1 MSKKEST
8 NSSSTF
14 NTTQHQTVTP
24 NNPAYVDQGLQGL
37 AGQVM
42 NLSNADPYSF
52 VAGPNTNLQQAGQ
65 NAAGLTGSPW
75 NYDAAADLTRGVAQ
89 ANSPQTSAVRASR
102 YINSY
107 MDPYM
112 NDVVNSSLADYN
124 VGAGQT
130 RAQNQLALAGDTTF
144 GGSGGAIQTAL
155 SNDAIDRGRA
165 SLTSG
170 LRSAGFSQALGA
182 AQQDANRQQNT
193 NDMNAQLMGQG
204 ADRTLNAAGQLANI
218 AGQYGDQQRANIAS
232 QGGIG
237 AILQQLAQNRAQAPL
252 SLLGTQAAL
261 FSGLPLG
268 LVHGQTEDGT
278 ANGTQT
284 GQSTT
289 KTSDPMGTFGGL
301 LSGAGSLASGL
312 GAMGLGFGAGAG
324 GLGSLAM
331 LSDRRL
337 KRDIVKLGERAD
349 GLAVYAYRYLWSK
362 AQEVGLM
369 AQEVLGVKPEAVVTL
384 PSGYLALDYGKL

>member
-1 MSKKEST
+1 MGLSTKKQSSTETTNQNTTMNTTPVNPEWVT
-8 NSSSTF
+8 NSISGLSGKIGDFF
-14 NTTQHQTVTP
+14 N
-24 NNPAYVDQGLQGL
+24 GL
-37 AGQVM
+37 
-42 NLSNADPYSF
+42 DPYSL
-52 VAGPNTNLQQAGQ
+52 VTGPNTNLQQAGQ

-89 ANSPQTSAVRASR
+89 GNSPQTSAVRASGF
-102 YINSY
+102 INSY

-218 AGQYGDQQRANIAS
+218 SGQFGDQQRANIATQS
-232 QGGIG
+232 SIG
-237 AILQQLAQNRAQAPL
+237 SILQQLAQQRAGAPL
-252 SLLGTQAAL
+252 AAL
-261 FSGLPLG
+261 
-268 LVHGQTEDGT
+268 T
-278 ANGTQT
+278 AQT
-284 GQSTT
+284 GLAGSLPYDLFKGSNSTGSLSGTTTT
-289 KTSDPMGTFGGL
+289 KGTS
-301 LSGAGSLASGL
+301 SGAGL
-312 GAMGLGFGAGAG
+312 GDWLNYFAANAKAAAGAG
-324 GLGSLAM
+324 G
-331 LSDRRL
+331 
-337 KRDIVKLGERAD
+337 
-349 GLAVYAYRYLWSK
+349 
-362 AQEVGLM
+362 
-369 AQEVLGVKPEAVVTL
+369 
-384 PSGYLALDYGKL
+384 